1 MTRLHRNGFTPVL
14 YAALKNHLEVA
25 KVLLKHGA
33 DVNTKFKFE
42 LM

>member
-1 MTRLHRNGFTPVL
+1 MTRLRRDGQ
-14 YAALKNHLEVA
+14 AALHLATVENHLEVA